1 MNYFYASLYRLSHK
15 CELRGPVVQVRCR
28 STSAGRCI
36 NPDLQHV
43 STPYL
48 ENVDQFLTD
57 PDALARVPFPY
68 GYDSLVVGHWS
79 YIMMYD
85 ANAAYSTV
93 PLVMRS

>member
-1 MNYFYASLYRLSHK
+1 MRPYTAFHTNVNYVDQLFKFA
-15 CELRGPVVQVRCR
+15 VVVRVLLAV
-28 STSAGRCI
+28 ST
-36 NPDLQHV
+36 LQHV

-57 PDALARVPFPY
+57 PNALARVPFPC

-79 YIMMYD
+79 YIMTYD